1 MVFKDKE
8 VRVILE
14 EEVNEVYKELNEI
27 VGGEIKKGIL
37 KSEHQVLLKSINRA
51 IELLKNNP
59 FIGIQIPKRLIPKK
73 YIEKFDVTNL
83 WKFNLAN
90 YWRMIYTVTSE
101 EIKIISF
108 ILDIVDHKTYDRLFG
123 YKK

>member
-1 MVFKDKE
+1 VFKDKE
-8 VRVILE
+8 VKVILE
-14 EEVNEVYKELNEI
+14 EEVNEVYKELNEL
-27 VGGEIKKGIL
+27 VGEEIKKGID

-51 IELLKNNP
+51 IELLKDNP

-101 EIKIISF
+101 GIKIISLV
-108 ILDIVDHKTYDRLFG
+108 LDIIDHKTYDKLFG

>member
-1 MVFKDKE
+1 MFKGKE
-8 VRVILE
+8 VKVILE

-27 VGGEIKKGIL
+27 VGEEIKKGIE
-37 KSEHQVLLKSINRA
+37 KSEHQTLLKSINRA
-51 IELLKNNP
+51 IELLKDNP
-59 FIGIQIPKRLIPKK
+59 FVGLQIPKRLIPKK
-73 YIEKFDVTNL
+73 YVEKFDVTNL

-101 EIKIISF
+101 GIKIISLV
-108 ILDIVDHKTYDRLFG
+108 LDIIDHKTYDKLFG

>member
-1 MVFKDKE
+1 MFKGKE

-14 EEVNEVYKELNEI
+14 EEVNEVYKELNEL
-27 VGGEIKKGIL
+27 VGEEIKKGIE

-51 IELLKNNP
+51 IELLKDNP

-73 YIEKFDVTNL
+73 YIEGFDVTNL

-101 EIKIISF
+101 EIKIISL
-108 ILDIVDHKTYDRLFG
+108 ILDIVDHKTYDKLFG

>member
-1 MVFKDKE
+1 MFKDKE
-8 VRVILE
+8 VKVILE
-14 EEVNEVYKELNEI
+14 EEVNEVYKELNEL
-27 VGGEIKKGIL
+27 VGEEIKKGID

-51 IELLKNNP
+51 IELLKDNP

-101 EIKIISF
+101 GIKIISLV
-108 ILDIVDHKTYDRLFG
+108 LDIIDHKTYDKLFG

>member
-1 MVFKDKE
+1 VFKSKE
-8 VRVILE
+8 VKVILE

-27 VGGEIKKGIL
+27 VGEEIKKGVE
-37 KSEHQVLLKSINRA
+37 KSEHQLLLKSINRA
-51 IELLKNNP
+51 IELLRDNP
-59 FIGIQIPKRLIPKK
+59 FIGIQIPKKLIPEK
-73 YIEKFDVTNL
+73 YVDKFDVTNL

-101 EIKIISF
+101 GIKIISL
-108 ILDIVDHKTYDRLFG
+108 ILDIMDHKTYDKVFG